1 MNKVALLGLLG
12 AGAYFLIKD
21 NKKKTTVSSVKKE
34 SKDYNEENI
43 FNYYSKEPVL
53 IESLDFFPELSEPL
67 QKYYTN
73 QVTKDS
79 VNIYP
84 DFANDVWNYLNIVAL
99 PKKVG
104 IKLDNPKTDEEKA
117 SILKQYDTVAKE
129 TLKELS
135 PNVYWE
141 EGLVPYTYDSPF
153 TKVWISVTDLAKL
166 ANAQSKGGI
175 NPGI

>member
-1 MNKVALLGLLG
+1 MNKLALIGLLG
-12 AGAYFLIKD
+12 AGVYLFTKD
-21 NKKKTTVSSVKKE
+21 DKKKTSSSKIKKE
-34 SKDYNEENI
+34 SKEYNEENI

-53 IESLDFFPELSEPL
+53 VEDLDFFPELSEPL

-79 VNIYP
+79 VDIHP
-84 DFANDVWNYLNIVAL
+84 DFASDVWNYINVVAL
-99 PKKVG
+99 PKKAG

-117 SILKQYDTVAKE
+117 SILKQYDSIAKE

-135 PNVYWE
+135 PDVYWE
-141 EGLVPYTYDSPF
+141 EGLIPYTYDSPF

-166 ANAQSKGGI
+166 ANTQSKGGI